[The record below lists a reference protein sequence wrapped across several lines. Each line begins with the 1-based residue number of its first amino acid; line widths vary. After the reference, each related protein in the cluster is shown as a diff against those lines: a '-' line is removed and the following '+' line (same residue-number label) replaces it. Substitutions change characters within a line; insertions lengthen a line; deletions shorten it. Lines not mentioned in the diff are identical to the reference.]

1 MRNKFVIP
9 VNFGILHMTKQLHRS
24 KIMPYSLDHCPQCF
38 EDKESFPIADAMGIH
53 LGYVCDSCHNT
64 FIKKFKP
71 EIFKGNYESMSLDH
85 GERIDEIE

>member
-1 MRNKFVIP
+1 
-9 VNFGILHMTKQLHRS
+9 
-24 KIMPYSLDHCPQCF
+24 MPYSLDHCPQCF

-53 LGYVCDSCHNT
+53 LGYVCDDCHDT

-71 EIFKGNYESMSLDH
+71 EIFRGNYESMSLDY